1 MGCVAT
7 GQATK
12 AQSQTEVWPKILGS
26 KKNFYVERKTFR
38 FLAPRLAR
46 DPERLFQ
53 GRLTLCKTT
62 RGERE

>member
-12 AQSQTEVWPKILGS
+12 AQIQTEVWPKLLGS
-26 KKNFYVERKTFR
+26 KKNFYVVRITFLL
-38 FLAPRLAR
+38 LAPRLAR

-53 GRLTLCKTT
+53 GRLTLYKTA
-62 RGERE
+62 REERE